1 MKTKK
6 LSMRFI
12 AIFIVAV
19 MMIGVM
25 APIVNATSTLENLSR
40 ENSSDDA
47 LHYVSLGAS
56 NTNGY
61 GHHGYLDSEI
71 YEDPLAAPKANMNDY
86 GYDKAPANAYPAL
99 IKNALEEKTGRN
111 VELHQ
116 LAISSMRVEEVLWL
130 LDDNCVPDEYM
141 NWRFTGGKSW
151 FDMAHK
157 EGGREALR
165 VEYREYIAD
174 ADVITVDLGWNN
186 FGVYA
191 FNNIMTILKE
201 GGTRYWKAPSFDS
214 IMDSG
219 KVEEYYALRDK
230 VIEILNKN
238 VDLVGTA
245 LSNDVIQMLADV
257 LAYATLGACY
267 NFDKVIEKI
276 YELNPDA
283 NVVVINIQN
292 LADELVLN
300 LKGIEI
306 PLGDIYGELI
316 EFVDVYR
323 ASVSPYA
330 NKYGFAHAGE
340 NGDVD
345 TFLDEFRL
353 WDGDPLTLSQD
364 MKDLFD
370 MYDDNLYVRSKIE
383 YIMVGQVFA
392 QVFAELRSTA
402 AEYGLSAFVNDS
414 QYTYE
419 IPAFNMAWI
428 ENIDLASLDFNN
440 PDTDLERY
448 GAALSK
454 HLVNLRSYAGGGK
467 DAYNYVFDN
476 LIKGLTGIETLDIA
490 IAQRNEILNIPD
502 PSVQESY
509 AQLIQ
514 VVTILETARKSFND
528 AFFALYVIYN
538 NTLNYAYDT
547 VGTIVQ
553 YSLQFNTFYLTPD
566 SMENHNSKTDEL
578 LGYIVNTFTNN
589 TMLKFYEELGKFGL
603 DNSGVV
609 APEITVNTEL
619 FNDPIIQAV
628 AALEVRY
635 DFGNSFFAHPSVK
648 GNQQIRDA
656 VMDVLENGSHAK
668 EFTQKKLHI
677 YISILQYCIK
687 TYSAI
692 KHAELEA
699 NGTLEDMFS
708 GQYNTD
714 KDSFYVAI
722 TGENSEYT
730 NLLAGALGLDDQYA
744 VMNWNNIDYSVLANA
759 DFVTISYD
767 VSEINK
773 FCIDQSLAA
782 ANTYING
789 SLREQVADYLYSA
802 LRDNCTEAKTQELMQ
817 LADDAI
823 VSNLKNPA
831 LKGEVS
837 NMDWAQLIGEENVP
851 YVDAVLENAAKVL
864 KSSGIDSEIVIPID
878 MNEIIDRYVDQTYFE
893 IKIFD
898 NDPIFE
904 LKVPLGDIILLA
916 LESYLYTN
924 VSLLKTYD
932 KLIFDLVE
940 MNPDIQIA
948 VLGQYNPFSDMTI
961 AGKTIPLRQIGESI
975 AAARTTLAYSYAL
988 QLSNVTCID
997 ISNVEA
1003 QWPNATDF
1011 EAVSEAYAN
1020 DSFKPTFTDDDN
1032 IYVVL
1037 QILKAYG
1044 LTCCHVYD
1052 DCYDKTCNVC
1062 IHIRLEESHKY
1073 VTSVTEPDCTNNGYT
1088 TYLCE
1093 ECGHTYVDNEVDA
1106 LGHTYDNDCDGNCNT
1121 CGESRTTANH
1131 VFDEWSQS
1139 GENKEERV
1147 CSSCGYKE
1155 YRDVSPEDVA
1165 AEEQS
1170 KVERILPIILTS
1182 VVVIGAVIAVA
1193 ILLKKRKAAK

>member
-12 AIFIVAV
+12 AMLIVAI

-25 APIVNATSTLENLSR
+25 TPVVHATNIIEQLNK
-40 ENSSDDA
+40 ENSGDDT

-99 IKNALEEKTGRN
+99 IKNALEEKTGRD
-111 VELHQ
+111 VDLHQ

-130 LDDNCVPDEYM
+130 LDDNFIPDEYM

-157 EGGREALR
+157 AGGREALR
-165 VEYREYIAD
+165 VEYREYIAN

-201 GGTRYWKAPSFDS
+201 GGSRYWKAPSFDS
-214 IMDSG
+214 IINSD
-219 KVEEYYALRDK
+219 KVEEYYDLRDK
-230 VIEILNKN
+230 VIEILNQSA
-238 VDLVGTA
+238 DLTGTA
-245 LSNDVIQMLADV
+245 LSNDVIKMLADV

-292 LADELVLN
+292 LADELVLD
-300 LKGIEI
+300 LKGIEL

-330 NKYGFAHAGE
+330 NKYGFAYAGE
-340 NGDVD
+340 DGDVD

-353 WDGDPLTLSQD
+353 WDGDPLSLSQD

-402 AEYGLSAFVNDS
+402 AEYGLSAFVNDNK
-414 QYTYE
+414 YTYE
-419 IPAFNMAWI
+419 IPAFDMAWI

-454 HLVNLRSYAGGGK
+454 HLINLRSYTEGGK

-476 LIKGLTGIETLDIA
+476 LIQGLTGIETLDMA
-490 IAQRNEILNIPD
+490 IAQRNEILSIPD

-514 VVTILETARKSFND
+514 VVTILESARNSFND
-528 AFFALYVIYN
+528 AFLAIYVIYN

-547 VGTIVQ
+547 VGTIIQ

-566 SMENHNSKTDEL
+566 SMGNHNNKTNEL

-603 DNSGVV
+603 DSSGIV
-609 APEITVNTEL
+609 APEITVNTDL
-619 FNDPIIQAV
+619 FKDPIIQAV

-648 GNQQIRDA
+648 GNKQIRDA
-656 VMDVLENGSHAK
+656 VMDVLENGTHAK
-668 EFTQKKLHI
+668 EFTQNKLQI
-677 YISILQYCIK
+677 YITVLQHCIK
-687 TYSAI
+687 TYYTI
-692 KHAELEA
+692 KHAELQA
-699 NGTLEDMFS
+699 NGTIEDMFS
-708 GQYNTD
+708 GKYTPSD
-714 KDSFYVAI
+714 DSFYVAI
-722 TGENSEYT
+722 TGENKDYA
-730 NLLAGALGLDDQYA
+730 NLLAGALNLKNQSA
-744 VMNWNNIDYSVLANA
+744 VMSWDNLDYSVLKNA
-759 DFVTISYD
+759 DFVTIGYD
-767 VSEINK
+767 VVEVNK
-773 FCIDQSLAA
+773 FSSDQFLAA

-789 SLREQVADYLYSA
+789 PFRAQVADYMYST
-802 LRDNCTEAKTQELMQ
+802 LRDHFSEEKTHEYMQ
-817 LADDAI
+817 WVDNAI
-823 VSNLKNPA
+823 LSNFKHPA
-831 LKGEVS
+831 LKGEVYA
-837 NMDWAQLIGEENVP
+837 MDWAQLIGEENVP
-851 YVDAVLENAAKVL
+851 YIDAVLENASRVL
-864 KSSGIDSEIVIPID
+864 SSYGIDSEVVIPINMKD
-878 MNEIIDRYVDQTYFE
+878 LIDRYTGQSYL
-893 IKIFD
+893 KIFD
-898 NDPIFE
+898 NDPILE
-904 LKVPLGDIILLA
+904 LKVPLGDMILLA
-916 LESYLYTN
+916 LESYLYAN
-924 VSLLKTYD
+924 ISLQKAYD

-948 VLGQYNPFSDMTI
+948 VLSQYNPLSDITI
-961 AGKTIPLRQIGESI
+961 AGKTIPLNLIGKS
-975 AAARTTLAYSYAL
+975 AVTARTAIAFSYAL
-988 QLSNVTCID
+988 KLSNVTCVD
-997 ISNVEA
+997 ITHVEA
-1003 QWPNATDF
+1003 QWPNVEGF
-1011 EAVSEAYAN
+1011 EAISYAYA
-1020 DSFKPTFTDDDN
+1020 DGSFKATFTN
-1032 IYVVL
+1032 EGNKYVVS
-1037 QILKAYG
+1037 QILDAYD
-1044 LTCCHVYD
+1044 LSCQHVYD
-1052 DCYDKTCNVC
+1052 NCYDERCNVC
-1062 IHIRLEESHKY
+1062 DQIRSGEFHKY
-1073 VTSVTEPDCTNNGYT
+1073 IASVTDADCLNGGYT

-1093 ECGHTYVDNEVDA
+1093 ECGHTYVDNEIEA
-1106 LGHTYDNDCDGNCNT
+1106 SGHKYDNNCDSNCNV
-1121 CGESRTTANH
+1121 CGENRIPSEHT
-1131 VFDEWSQS
+1131 FGEWIKNE
-1139 GENKEERV
+1139 ENKEGRE
-1147 CSSCGYKE
+1147 CTTCGYKE
-1155 YRDVSPEDVA
+1155 YRDFA
-1165 AEEQS
+1165 IEEQKAES
-1170 KVERILPIILTS
+1170 ILIIVVIV
-1182 VVVIGAVIAVA
+1182 VVVILVA
-1193 ILLKKRKAAK
+1193 IVSCILIKKRKTIK